1 MRPSEQRA
9 DPTVTPGARRGW
21 DSTFPEFGTAPRSEV
36 LSQLR
41 RAYPESSPQEVD
53 SWRRNVPELQR
64 EVSEVVR
71 IQTDAADFTAVMEYE
86 LPMESR
92 RADVVLLVGAA
103 VVVLELKGKVA
114 PSDAD
119 IDQAHAYSRD
129 LSCYHRDCHSRP
141 VHAVLVPTRM
151 PGPVRTERGVTICP
165 PDLLDGL
172 IADLSDAATPDPLV
186 ASRFLDSDA
195 YRPMPSLVRAARE
208 LFRHKRPPQLW
219 RAAANTDAAVECV
232 QTIVR
237 QAYQKGTRHLV
248 LVRGAPGSG
257 KTLVGLRLAHSPRPG
272 EYAAEGDG
280 PQAIFLSGNGPLVEV
295 LQYVLKPGGGGG
307 KTFVRPIRDYVKRFS
322 RNSKVVPGER
332 LVVFDEAQ
340 RAHDRARVADVH
352 KTPPQVARS
361 EPEHFI
367 EFAERQPDW
376 SVVVGLIGDGQ
387 EIHLGEESG
396 LALWATALR
405 QSPQTKSWRVHG
417 PQAMAGQFE
426 GLDFSAQPELS
437 LDETIR
443 SHFASRLHEY
453 VARIVAGPEQSG
465 TGMRALAARLEREG
479 HDLRITRDLEKA
491 KRYLRERYADDPE
504 ARYGLIASS
513 RDRDLAGFGIPND
526 WQSTRRVR
534 YGPWY
539 NDREDDP
546 AGQSCR
552 HLEEAVTEFGAQ
564 GLELDA
570 VLLAWGTDFRIVNG
584 SWSIDRA
591 RKYRP
596 SGHSTVKDPAALR
609 ANAYRVLLT
618 RGRDAHVVFMPPLEE
633 LDETMRFLLDSGF
646 RRLR

>member
-1 MRPSEQRA
+1 
-9 DPTVTPGARRGW
+9 
-21 DSTFPEFGTAPRSEV
+21 
-36 LSQLR
+36 
-41 RAYPESSPQEVD
+41 
-53 SWRRNVPELQR
+53 
-64 EVSEVVR
+64 
-71 IQTDAADFTAVMEYE
+71 MEYE

-165 PDLLDGL
+165 PELLDGL
-172 IADLSDAATPDPLV
+172 IANLSDAAMPDPLV

-237 QAYQKGTRHLV
+237 QAYQTGTRHLV

-272 EYAAEGDG
+272 EYAADGDG
-280 PQAIFLSGNGPLVEV
+280 PPAIFLSGNGPLVQV
-295 LQYVLKPGGGGG
+295 LQYVLRHGGGGG
-307 KTFVRPIRDYVKRFS
+307 KTFVRPIRDYVKRYS
-322 RNSKVVPGER
+322 RNSTAVPGER

-340 RAHDRARVADVH
+340 RAHDQAKVADVH
-352 KTPPQVARS
+352 KVPLRAAKS
-361 EPEHFI
+361 EPEYFI

-396 LALWATALR
+396 LTLWAQALR
-405 QSPQTKSWRVHG
+405 ESSNAGSWQVHG
-417 PQAMAGQFE
+417 PLSMAGAFE
-426 GLDFSAQPELS
+426 DLSFVGHETLS
-437 LDETIR
+437 LDESIR
-443 SHFASRLHEY
+443 SHFASQLHEY
-453 VARIVAGPEQSG
+453 VARIVAGPDRST
-465 TGMRALAARLEREG
+465 TGMRALAERLEREG
-479 HDLRITRDLEKA
+479 HDLRITRDLLKA
-491 KRYLRERYADDPE
+491 KRYLRERYAKDPE

-513 RDRDLAGFGIPND
+513 RDKDLVSFGIPND
-526 WQSTRRVR
+526 WQSTSRFNF
-534 YGPWY
+534 GPWY
-539 NDREDDP
+539 NDSEDDP
-546 AGQSCR
+546 GGRSCR

-570 VLLAWGTDFRIVNG
+570 VLLAWGTDFRIVDG
-584 SWSIDRA
+584 HWSIDRA
-591 RKYRP
+591 KKYRRT
-596 SGHSTVKDPAALR
+596 GHSVVQNPAAGPR
-609 ANAYRVLLT
+609 HTNSLLIT
-618 RGRDAHVVFMPPLEE
+618 PRREAPGGV
-633 LDETMRFLLDSGF
+633 ETPREGL
-646 RRLR
+646 

>member
-1 MRPSEQRA
+1 MLRA
-9 DPTVTPGARRGW
+9 KKTVTDGARRGW
-21 DSTFPEFGTAPRSEV
+21 DSTFPVFGSAPRSEV
-36 LSQLR
+36 LAQLR
-41 RAYPESSPQEVD
+41 QAYPESSPQEVD

-71 IQTDAADFTAVMEYE
+71 VQTGAVDFTAVMEYE

-92 RADVVLLVGAA
+92 RADVVLLVGAT

-119 IDQAHAYSRD
+119 IDQAHAYARD

-151 PGPVRTERGVTICP
+151 AGPMRAERGVQICP
-165 PDLLDGL
+165 PESLDGL
-172 IADLSDAATPDPLV
+172 IADLSDAAAPDPLV
-186 ASRFLDSDA
+186 ADRFLAADA
-195 YRPMPSLVRAARE
+195 YRPMPSLVRAARD
-208 LFRHKRPPQLW
+208 LFRHQRPPQLW
-219 RAAANTDAAVECV
+219 RSAADTDAAVERV

-237 QAYQKGTRHLV
+237 QAYQTGTRRLV

-272 EYAAEGDG
+272 EYAADGDG
-280 PQAIFLSGNGPLVEV
+280 PPAIFLSGNGPLVEV
-295 LQYVLKPGGGGG
+295 LQHVLKPGGGGG

-322 RNSKVVPGER
+322 RNSAAVPGER
-332 LVVFDEAQ
+332 LVIFDEAQ
-340 RAHDRARVADVH
+340 RAHDRTRVADVH
-352 KTPPQVARS
+352 KIPLEHARS

-376 SVVVGLIGDGQ
+376 AVVVGLIGDGQ

-396 LALWATALR
+396 LALWAGALR
-405 QSPQTKSWRVHG
+405 RSPDPGAWQVHG
-417 PQAMAGQFE
+417 PQSMAAHFE
-426 GLDFSAQPELS
+426 GLSFAGHPELS
-437 LDETIR
+437 LDRTIR
-443 SHFASRLHEY
+443 SHFASQLHEY
-453 VARIVAGPEQSG
+453 VARIVAGPD
-465 TGMRALAARLEREG
+465 RAGAGIRAQAARLEHEG
-479 HDLRITRDLEKA
+479 HDLRVTRDLERA
-491 KRYLRERYADDPE
+491 KRYLRERYAKDPE

-513 RDRDLAGFGIPND
+513 RDKDLVRFGVPND
-526 WQSTRRVR
+526 WQSTRQVR

-539 NDREDDP
+539 NDPEDDP
-546 AGQSCR
+546 AGRSCR
-552 HLEEAVTEFGAQ
+552 RLAEAVTEFGAQ

-570 VLLAWGTDFRIVNG
+570 VLLAWGTDFRVVDG

-591 RKYRP
+591 RGYGRR
-596 SGHSTVKDPAALR
+596 GHARVQDPAALR

-618 RGRDAHVVFMPPLEE
+618 RGRDAHVVFVPPLAE

-646 RRLR
+646 RPLR

>member
-1 MRPSEQRA
+1 M
-9 DPTVTPGARRGW
+9 TGGARRGW
-21 DSTFPEFGTAPRSEV
+21 DSTFPEFGTAPRSQV
-36 LSQLR
+36 LAELR
-41 RAYPESSPQEVD
+41 KAYPESSPQEIE

-64 EVSEVVR
+64 EVSEVVKVK
-71 IQTDAADFTAVMEYE
+71 TDAVDFTAVMEYE

-103 VVVLELKGKVA
+103 VVVLELKGKVS

-119 IDQAHAYSRD
+119 IDQAHAYARD
-129 LSCYHRDCHSRP
+129 LSCYHRDCHSRA

-151 PGPVRTERGVTICP
+151 PGRVRTERGVKICP
-165 PDLLDGL
+165 PELLDAL
-172 IADLSDAATPDPLV
+172 IAELSDAATPDPMV
-186 ASRFLDSDA
+186 AAHFLESDA
-195 YRPMPSLVRAARE
+195 YRPMPSLVRAARD
-208 LFRHKRPPQLW
+208 LFRHQRPPQLW
-219 RAAANTDAAVECV
+219 RAVANTDAAVECV
-232 QTIVR
+232 QKIVR
-237 QAYQKGTRHLV
+237 EAYQTNTRRLV

-272 EYAAEGDG
+272 EYAVDG
-280 PQAIFLSGNGPLVEV
+280 AGPPAIFLSGNGPLVEV

-307 KTFVRPIRDYVKRFS
+307 KTFVRPIRDYVKRYS
-322 RNSKVVPGER
+322 RNPDAVPGER

-340 RAHDRARVADVH
+340 RAHDRDRVADVH
-352 KTPPQVARS
+352 KIPPHTAKS
-361 EPEHFI
+361 EPQHFI

-396 LALWATALR
+396 LALWARALR
-405 QSPQTKSWRVHG
+405 QTPNPDSWQVHG
-417 PQAMAGQFE
+417 PQSMAMQFAGLTFV
-426 GLDFSAQPELS
+426 GQPELS
-437 LDETIR
+437 LDESIR
-443 SHFASRLHEY
+443 SHFASQLHEY
-453 VARIVAGPEQSG
+453 VARIVAGPDKAGPRIQ
-465 TGMRALAARLEREG
+465 ALAARLEREG

-491 KRYLRERYADDPE
+491 KRYLRERYAEDPE
-504 ARYGLIASS
+504 ARFGLIASS
-513 RDRDLAGFGIPND
+513 RDRDLGGFGVHND

-534 YGPWY
+534 FGPWY
-539 NDREDDP
+539 NDPEDDP
-546 AGQSCR
+546 ARRSCR
-552 HLEEAVTEFGAQ
+552 HLDQAVTEFGAQ

-591 RKYRP
+591 RGYRP
-596 SGHSTVKDPAALR
+596 SGHSRVRDPAALR

-633 LDETMRFLLDSGF
+633 LDETMEFLTECGF